1 MNIRKAQRS
10 VGAEMT
16 PHAFNIGQAVRLKG
30 DFLQRSPKLAVYQ
43 IVGKLPPL
51 GEIPQYRIRS
61 EGEPHDRIATQDR
74 LEATTAA
81 MTDKRSQLEAA
92 VFSLR

>member
-1 MNIRKAQRS
+1 MNIRNAPRS
-10 VGAEMT
+10 VGAQTT
-16 PHAFNIGQAVRLKG
+16 PHAFAIGQAVHLKG

-43 IVGKLPPL
+43 IVGRLPPL

-74 LEATTAA
+74 LEAATAA
-81 MTDKRSQLEAA
+81 ATDKRSQLEAA
-92 VFSLR
+92 VFSVG